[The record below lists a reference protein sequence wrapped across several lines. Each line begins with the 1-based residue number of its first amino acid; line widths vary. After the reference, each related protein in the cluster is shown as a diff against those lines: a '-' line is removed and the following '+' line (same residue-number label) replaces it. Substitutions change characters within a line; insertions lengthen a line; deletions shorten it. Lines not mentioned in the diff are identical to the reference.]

1 MKQKVHEAPIN
12 LLRGRQKL
20 AKIILPLI
28 PKHTLYCEPFAGG
41 AAIFFAKEPSEVE
54 VLNDTNGELINFY
67 KVAKSRFKALRKE
80 IHLTLHSRYQHQRAT
95 VINAHPYLFNEVQ
108 RAWAIWVLAIQ
119 SFASK
124 LNGNWGYDRT
134 ENKSARQHLNKK
146 LSFTNALTDRLEETQ
161 IESADALNVIRSRDS
176 KNSFFF
182 CDPPYFNSHQGHY
195 KGYTVGDFENLL
207 EALSNIKGKFLICSY
222 PSKQLTLFTQKE
234 KWFSKPIKSS
244 LSLSTHPNS
253 TKKMKVEILTA
264 NYPI

>member
-1 MKQKVHEAPIN
+1 MKPPLTYYGGK
-12 LLRGRQKL
+12 QKL
-20 AKIILPLI
+20 AKFILPLI

-41 AAIFFAKEPSEVE
+41 AAIFFSKEPSEVE
-54 VLNDTNGELINFY
+54 VLNDTNGELVNFY
-67 KVAKSRFKALRKE
+67 KIAKSRFKALGKE
-80 IHLTLHSRYQHQRAT
+80 IGLTLHSRNQHQKAT
-95 VINAHPYLFNEVQ
+95 VINAYPYHFSEVQ

-119 SFASK
+119 SYASK
-124 LNGNWGYDRT
+124 LNGNWGYDKT
-134 ENKSARQHLNKK
+134 ENKSAKQHLNKK
-146 LSFTNALTDRLEETQ
+146 LSFTNALADRLEKTQ
-161 IESADALNVIRSRDS
+161 LECTDALRVIRSRDT

-195 KGYTVGDFENLL
+195 KGYAVGDFENLL
-207 EALSNIKGKFLICSY
+207 NILSDIKGKFLLCSY

-234 KWFSKPIKSS
+234 KWFSKTINSS